1 MIIFF
6 WAFYIFLSFIISIA
20 VRNLFKNIIFKSLF
34 FSLTLS
40 ILISVWFSSPGSEN
54 LSPIVSISLLSL
66 ISNEELTTLRVL
78 RPFSVVFIFVLLLDL
93 IFTYLKSKNFH
104 F

>member
-1 MIIFF
+1 MIVLF
-6 WAFYIFLSFIISIA
+6 WSLYIFLSFVISIA
-20 VRNLFKNIIFKSLF
+20 VRNLFKKTIFKSLF

-54 LSPIVSISLLSL
+54 LSPIISISLLSMISDELL
-66 ISNEELTTLRVL
+66 IPLRVL
-78 RPFSVVFIFVLLLDL
+78 RPFSAVFIFVLLLDL
-93 IFTYLKSKNFH
+93 TFTYLKSKNLH